1 MKKHLIFLFLLPLS
15 IFAQDFKVGEL
26 YNVCAGAGVLDQR
39 EGAVMLKKMDVSQA
53 TQHWQVSELSGS
65 WRIICPF
72 TNLALRTDGGRLAL
86 GEINGSDEAQL
97 WKTEAVSGGVM
108 LIPTNSPTLAATVKN
123 GQLVLVEKTVA
134 KKDKNAIFNIKQAAR
149 AGFNDDLT
157 YRIRSVS
164 EPEFVLGNK
173 DDGADGAHIIAEK
186 ADENNR
192 GQFWSIKMLNFEH
205 RVVEGAFYGAAFDDG
220 GNNASIDYLL
230 QWGPSA
236 NFANNTFVFEPVE
249 TGKFIIKSKNK
260 GVMYSL
266 KNGEMKAVKYD
277 KNDKSAWFTAEQV
290 EKPKIKS
297 PMWEDETVFAENK
310 LVGHALFVP
319 YSNENEMRE
328 DGEHYDFPWQ
338 DAHSPWWMSLNGT
351 WKFHFDTNVP
361 LQNDAVGRGTTSPA
375 TAVLADEKLA
385 REANWDTIP
394 VPSNWEMHGYDHPI
408 YCNVE
413 YPHANTPPYI
423 KARPGFNDG
432 GKNYAINPVGSYLRE
447 FNVPENWQ
455 NRRTILQFGGIYSAA
470 FVWVNGKYV
479 GYTQGANNIA
489 EFDVTDFVR
498 TGENILGVQVLRW
511 CDGSYLECQDMFR
524 MSGIY
529 RDVNLYSL
537 PKKSVRDY
545 FATTTF
551 NENYTKASVKVSL
564 DVEDATK
571 NYVVRMFDE
580 NDELVAEN
588 QGVTAVLNIE
598 NPHLWNAEQ
607 PYLYTIHVVQG
618 DEMAFSFKYGLRE
631 VKIDGSKLLVN
642 GQKVLLKGA
651 NRHDTDPI
659 RGRAVTNETM
669 LRDVILMK
677 QNNLNTIRTSHYP
690 NPEKMYAMFDYYG
703 LYTCCEADNEDHPN
717 QSISSKK
724 SWIPAMVDRIDRMV
738 LRDRNHSSVIM
749 WSLGNEAG
757 DGENFGPC
765 YDAAK
770 KLDATRPVHYEG
782 TRGYGPYGGGRFSD
796 FYSKMYPGMTW
807 MHNTTSHLD
816 KPMFLC
822 EYAHAMGNAVGNLS
836 EYWDVIEKS
845 DACCG
850 GCIWDWVDQAIYDPQ
865 EMKEG
870 RFRLHTGYDY
880 PGPHQGNFCCNGI
893 LPATRDE
900 SAKLKEVKQAYS
912 YVKISPDYIYNGY
925 AFETLAGYDLTA
937 EVLKNGK
944 VVGTKTQP
952 LPDVLPGDS
961 VAIGM
966 TLPKYPKKPKAEDE
980 WSVVYRVTK
989 REATRWA
996 DAGHEVAVKQFV
1008 LNGPAKLASVKPSKG
1023 MWTAALSQKKDKTL
1037 FVSENKKVEALF
1049 NHQNGE
1055 LLSLKLDGREVL
1067 KNLRYTNHRW
1077 IENDRFTKTEDG
1089 MENNCDFE
1097 KIEEG
1102 DGRMIVHVHRGG
1114 SLCRTDLEYTLYPQ
1128 GVVDLDAT
1136 FTPQVDNL
1144 RRAGLV
1150 CRVDS
1155 NYNKV
1160 NYFALGPWEN
1170 YCDRQDGQVAQWYE
1184 SDVASLG
1191 ERYMKPQTTG
1201 QRGNLRELRLTN
1213 ADGEGFRIQAE
1224 GEVGFSLNTHS
1235 DKELMDAQ
1243 HQWELVPSAENWLHL
1258 DAAHRGVGNASCGQD
1273 VDTLTKYRIEKK
1285 PYSYKIRISL

>member
-1 MKKHLIFLFLLPLS
+1 MKRYLLFFLMLFCVVSLM
-15 IFAQDFKVGEL
+15 AQSYKIGEL
-26 YNVCAGAGVLDQR
+26 YNVSTTAGVLDQQN
-39 EGAVMLKKMDVSQA
+39 GSVILGKLDVVKPS
-53 TQHWQVSELSGS
+53 QHWQVSELSGS

-72 TNLALRTDGGRLAL
+72 TKLALRTDGNRLAL

-97 WKTEAVSGGVM
+97 WKTETVSGGVM
-108 LIPTNSPTLAATVKN
+108 LVPTNSPNYAATVKN
-123 GQLVLVEKTVA
+123 GQLVLEEKTAA
-134 KKDKNAIFNIKQAAR
+134 KKDKNAVFVLKQAVR
-149 AGFNDDLT
+149 AGFDNDLT
-157 YRIRSVS
+157 YRFRSVS
-164 EPEFVLGNK
+164 QPNLVLGNK
-173 DDGADGAHIIAEK
+173 DDGADGTHIVAEA
-186 ADENNR
+186 ADDNNR
-192 GQFWSIKMLNFEH
+192 GQYWSVKMLDFER

-230 QWGPSA
+230 QWSPSS

-249 TGKFIIKSKNK
+249 TGKFIVKSKNK

-266 KNGEMKAVKYD
+266 KNGEMKAVPFNAKD
-277 KNDKSAWFTAEQV
+277 KTAWFSAEQV

-297 PMWEDETVFAENK
+297 PMWEDETVFEENK
-310 LVGHALFVP
+310 VRGHALFVP
-319 YSNENEMRE
+319 YTNEAEMLADR
-328 DGEHYDFPWQ
+328 EHYDFPWLEPT
-338 DAHSPWWMSLNGT
+338 SPWMMSLNGT

-361 LQNDAVGRGTTSPA
+361 AQNEEAGRGTTSPA
-375 TAVLADEKLA
+375 TAVLADEKRALA
-385 REANWDTIP
+385 ADWDTIP
-394 VPSNWEMHGYDHPI
+394 VPSNWEMQGYDHPI

-447 FNVPENWQ
+447 FEVPETWNG
-455 NRRTILQFGGIYSAA
+455 RRTILQFGGIYSAA

-498 TGENILGVQVLRW
+498 TGHNVLGVQVLRW

-537 PKKSVRDY
+537 PKESVRDY
-545 FATTTF
+545 FATTEF
-551 NENYTKASVKVSL
+551 SDDYKKANVNVSL
-564 DVEDATK
+564 FAENPDK
-571 NYVVRMFDE
+571 NFVVKMYDE
-580 NDELVAEN
+580 GGAQVAEGK
-588 QGVTAVLNIE
+588 GVNTHLNLE

-607 PYLYTIHVVQG
+607 PYLYTIHVLQG
-618 DEMAFSFKYGLRE
+618 DEMAFSFKYGVRE

-642 GQKVLLKGA
+642 GKKVLLKGA
-651 NRHDTDPI
+651 NRHDTDPV
-659 RGRAVTNETM
+659 RGRAVTTESM
-669 LRDVILMK
+669 LRDVVLMK

-690 NPEKMYAMFDYYG
+690 NAEKMYAMFDYYG

-724 SWIPAMVDRIDRMV
+724 SWVPAMVDRIDRMV
-738 LRDRNHSSVIM
+738 LRDRNHASVIM

-765 YDAAK
+765 YEAAK
-770 KLDATRPVHYEG
+770 SYDATRPVHYEG
-782 TRGYGPYGGGRFSD
+782 TRGYGSYGGGRFSD

-807 MHNTTSHLD
+807 MKNTTSGLD

-822 EYAHAMGNAVGNLS
+822 EYAHAMGNAIGNLS

-880 PGPHQGNFCCNGI
+880 PGPHQGNFCSNGI

-912 YVKISPDYIYNGY
+912 YVKISPNYIYNGF
-925 AFETLAGYDLTA
+925 AFDNLQDYDLTC

-944 VVGTKTQP
+944 VVGTKTQK
-952 LPDVLPGDS
+952 LPNVVPGDS
-961 VAIGM
+961 TKIDVK
-966 TLPKYPKKPKAEDE
+966 LPKYPKSPKAEDE

-989 REATRWA
+989 RAASPWA
-996 DAGHEVAVKQFV
+996 DAGHEVAVKQFALNARPV
-1008 LNGPAKLASVKPSKG
+1008 LPEVKAKKGAWSAKTDRGRKLFESEGVQVAFNESNG
-1023 MWTAALSQKKDKTL
+1023 D
-1037 FVSENKKVEALF
+1037 
-1049 NHQNGE
+1049 
-1055 LLSLKLDGREVL
+1055 LLSLKLGGTEVL
-1067 KNLRYTNHRW
+1067 TDLQYTNHRW
-1077 IENDRFTKTEDG
+1077 IENDRFNNTNDGMNAKADFEQLTED
-1089 MENNCDFE
+1089 
-1097 KIEEG
+1097 
-1102 DGRMIVHVHRGG
+1102 DGRLTVHVHRKG
-1114 SLCRTDLEYTLYPQ
+1114 SLCQTDLEYTFYPQ
-1128 GVVDLDAT
+1128 GVMDLDAT

-1155 NYNKV
+1155 GFNKV
-1160 NYFALGPWEN
+1160 EYFALGPWEN

-1184 SDVASLG
+1184 TTADKMG

-1201 QRGNLRELRLTN
+1201 QREGLREVRLTN
-1213 ADGEGFRIQAE
+1213 ENGEGFRIRTE

-1235 DKELMDAQ
+1235 DKELMNAQ
-1243 HQWELVPSAENWLHL
+1243 HQWNLVPTAKNWLHL

-1273 VDTLTKYRIEKK
+1273 VDTLPKYRIQKK
-1285 PYSYKIRISL
+1285 TYNWKIRVEKL